1 MLPLPDNRKQRT
13 ENSRKNNEISSL
25 KILAP
30 PLNQKRQKTTTKQ
43 SGRAPRVEPE
53 RRTARGSERCF
64 KVVFKFWIFKQ

>member
-1 MLPLPDNRKQRT
+1 VTTENREQKTENRKKR
-13 ENSRKNNEISSL
+13 ISSL

-30 PLNQKRQKTTTKQ
+30 PLNQKRQKTTIKQ

-64 KVVFKFWIFKQ
+64 